1 MDKKGAE
8 LSVNVVI
15 IAILA
20 ILVLVVVAFIFTGG
34 ASKFTETVRNILN
47 PVPKGSDVSF
57 AVSECKTKCALAQT
71 LEDPKISSYC
81 TDKID
86 YAHPTKEEDGAPKL
100 VKDVKCYSDKL
111 LMVQAPCDITC
122 IT

>member
-47 PVPKGSDVSF
+47 PVPKGNDIAF
-57 AVSECKTKCALAQT
+57 AVSECNTKCAIAKSQDNPAT
-71 LEDPKISSYC
+71 SDFCTKTVDYKNPVVDDPKS
-81 TDKID
+81 DD
-86 YAHPTKEEDGAPKL
+86 YI
-100 VKDVKCYSDKL
+100 VKDKKCSE
-111 LMVQAPCDITC
+111 VPGVSCDVTC
-122 IT
+122 PE